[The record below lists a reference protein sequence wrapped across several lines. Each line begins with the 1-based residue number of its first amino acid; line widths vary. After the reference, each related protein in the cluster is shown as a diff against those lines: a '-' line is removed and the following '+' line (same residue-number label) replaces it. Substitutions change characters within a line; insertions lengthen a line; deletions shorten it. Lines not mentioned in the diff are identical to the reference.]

1 MWRYAPTDSRNRASI
16 GLGAFHLNR
25 PVVSLGDIDQIP
37 LPIRTAILAEGI
49 YQIRERADLV
59 AFASAQ
65 NMKSAKEIVFGA
77 GIRQIL
83 STGLANE
90 SSVRATLATRFGD
103 ALIPAVQF
111 ERNNW
116 LLGISY
122 DWNTSA
128 FEAATA
134 GRGGIEIA
142 VIWRLVPVP
151 VTKVVKCC
159 PVF

>member
-1 MWRYAPTDSRNRASI
+1 
-16 GLGAFHLNR
+16 
-25 PVVSLGDIDQIP
+25 LGDIDQIP